1 MKFVRTDAFVR
12 SLLETVAYL
21 VSQGGCSLGDRFLT
35 AVESTV
41 SQLADLPES
50 GRRWRPHFPAVSKV
64 RVFRVSGFRKH
75 QVFYDLHAGS
85 LPLLTIRHTSRDDD
99 KSRLGQDD

>member
-1 MKFVRTDAFVR
+1 MRIVRTDAFVR

-21 VSQGGCSLGDRFLT
+21 DTQGGFSLGDRFLT

-50 GRRWRPHFPAVSKV
+50 GRRWRPHFPAVSQV
-64 RVFRVSGFRKH
+64 RVFRVSGFHRY

-85 LPLLTIRHTSRDDD
+85 LRLLTIRHTSRDDD
-99 KSRLGQDD
+99 ESLQPV